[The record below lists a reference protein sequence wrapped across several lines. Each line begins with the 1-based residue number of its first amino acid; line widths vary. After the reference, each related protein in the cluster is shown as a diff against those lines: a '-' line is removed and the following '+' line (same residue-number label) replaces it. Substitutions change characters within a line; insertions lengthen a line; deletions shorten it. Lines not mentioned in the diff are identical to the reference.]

1 VFDDDGELVT
11 DPIED
16 IILAGN
22 RRNKMRRSRGSARRT
37 RGPGRTRRPGNRVV
51 QRRRPNR
58 SSKRRSSTK
67 SPRRPIT
74 RNMSRHSGR
83 KSIQRRVGGRSVAR
97 RTAARSARRMGS
109 ARRRTGSAR
118 RMGNQGS
125 MGVNSSGIP
134 GGHSYRGRQGI
145 GRATDMTSAKVRFGP
160 GGLAGAGLPSN
171 WKYQRDRNEFN
182 ANWRVI
188 TGKHGQTIMVN
199 NKNVRNSRV
208 KGGATN
214 MQVKQADGT
223 YKSVTQN

>member
-1 VFDDDGELVT
+1 
-11 DPIED
+11 
-16 IILAGN
+16 
-22 RRNKMRRSRGSARRT
+22 MRRSRGSARRT
-37 RGPGRTRRPGNRVV
+37 RGSGRTRRPGNRVV

-58 SSKRRSSTK
+58 SSKRRASTK

-83 KSIQRRVGGRSVAR
+83 KSIQRRIGGRSVAR

-109 ARRRTGSAR
+109 ARRRGSAR
-118 RMGNQGS
+118 RMGGQGS
-125 MGVNSSGIP
+125 MGAPSSGVP
-134 GGHSYRGRQGI
+134 GGHSYRGRQST

-160 GGLAGAGLPSN
+160 NGLDGAGLPQGF
-171 WKYQRDRNEFN
+171 KYQRDRNAFN
-182 ANWRVI
+182 AAWRVI
-188 TGKHGQTIMVN
+188 QGKHGDVHLVN